1 MPVDCPQRNERQPW
15 LGDRVMG
22 CWGESYLFGNGPL
35 YAKWAKDICDAQ
47 REDGCIP
54 DVAPAYRNYYSDN
67 MTWPA
72 ALLLSC
78 DMMYTQYGNK
88 QPIERHYDAMK
99 RWLKH
104 MREEY
109 MTEDFILTKDKYGDW
124 CLPPESLELIHS
136 RDPERKTDGSLIAT
150 AYYLKMLQLMHRFA
164 SVQGLEEEAR
174 QWGALERKMKD
185 AFNARFLTVKTG
197 TSPVPG
203 HPLYPDSIYY
213 GNNTATA
220 NILPLAFGLVPKPYI
235 PEVVKNVVT
244 AIITKNGGISVAE

>member
-1 MPVDCPQRNERQPW
+1 MEVTGYPSPELTDFTGEVVSDEMEHLGTFSCSDSTLNRIYRNAYWGILSNYKGMPVDCPQRNERQPW

-54 DVAPAYRNYYSDN
+54 DVAPAYWNYYSDN

-136 RDPERKTDGSLIAT
+136 CLLYTS
-150 AYYLKMLQLMHRFA
+150 
-164 SVQGLEEEAR
+164 
-174 QWGALERKMKD
+174 D
-185 AFNARFLTVKTG
+185 AA
-197 TSPVPG
+197 
-203 HPLYPDSIYY
+203 DD
-213 GNNTATA
+213 
-220 NILPLAFGLVPKPYI
+220 
-235 PEVVKNVVT
+235 
-244 AIITKNGGISVAE
+244 